1 MLTKP
6 PSNGICSRISPE
18 FAFRSFLH
26 GTKSNQFH
34 PPWRI
39 CIYSWCILQAGGDRD
54 EHSSYLQVWQ
64 QPSRALAKAISLSGQ
79 PGGNPSPR
87 GRDRA
92 KRAKAQSGSR
102 VCRTGGHAE
111 RLYVPRAARPTT
123 PEAGCTMKTRYMLDT
138 NMCIYIAKHRPPEVR
153 ARFERLK
160 PGQLVMSAI
169 TYGELYY
176 GASKSSQQA
185 KALAQLQE
193 LVQDIPV
200 EELDS
205 RASEA
210 YGEIRATLEKEGR
223 LIGNNDLWIGAH
235 ALALNLTL
243 ATNNEREFKRIPGL
257 LLENWTK

>member
-1 MLTKP
+1 
-6 PSNGICSRISPE
+6 
-18 FAFRSFLH
+18 
-26 GTKSNQFH
+26 
-34 PPWRI
+34 
-39 CIYSWCILQAGGDRD
+39 
-54 EHSSYLQVWQ
+54 
-64 QPSRALAKAISLSGQ
+64 
-79 PGGNPSPR
+79 
-87 GRDRA
+87 
-92 KRAKAQSGSR
+92 
-102 VCRTGGHAE
+102 
-111 RLYVPRAARPTT
+111 
-123 PEAGCTMKTRYMLDT
+123 MKTRYMLDT

-210 YGEIRATLEKEGR
+210 FGEIRATLEKEGR

-257 LLENWTK
+257 SLENWTK

>member
-1 MLTKP
+1 
-6 PSNGICSRISPE
+6 
-18 FAFRSFLH
+18 
-26 GTKSNQFH
+26 
-34 PPWRI
+34 
-39 CIYSWCILQAGGDRD
+39 
-54 EHSSYLQVWQ
+54 
-64 QPSRALAKAISLSGQ
+64 
-79 PGGNPSPR
+79 
-87 GRDRA
+87 
-92 KRAKAQSGSR
+92 
-102 VCRTGGHAE
+102 
-111 RLYVPRAARPTT
+111 
-123 PEAGCTMKTRYMLDT
+123 MKTRYMLDT
-138 NMCIYIAKHRPPEVR
+138 NMCIYIAKHRPSEIR